1 MSLSDKIKKQT
12 NISPNSIK
20 VYISNLKNL
29 YRFITGEN
37 IEDIDEK
44 HLDKFKDVN
53 KVLKALNKYKDSTIK
68 NYLVAVIIAFK
79 LSDKYDKEIEEYN
92 KHISELQ
99 TKVNDYYDENKKSES
114 QKQNWVDYSEILK
127 VLNELK
133 SDVNNKKLLEKEELS
148 TSELDLLQQYLVIS
162 LYSGARGIPPLRNDY
177 SNMEIIAE
185 EDIKD
190 HDKGNFFVLRKK
202 GNPYFLINEFKTSK
216 KFGTEKI
223 DISNKILK
231 ALIKNWLKY
240 NNTKYF
246 LINPTTKT
254 AMTPNGISK
263 YISKIFKK
271 RRDKTISSSLLRS
284 IYITH
289 KYKENLTTKEK
300 KDLAEEMLHSKN
312 MSENVYH
319 KID

>member
-185 EDIKD
+185 EDI
-190 HDKGNFFVLRKK
+190 
-202 GNPYFLINEFKTSK
+202 
-216 KFGTEKI
+216 
-223 DISNKILK
+223 
-231 ALIKNWLKY
+231 
-240 NNTKYF
+240 
-246 LINPTTKT
+246 
-254 AMTPNGISK
+254 
-263 YISKIFKK
+263 
-271 RRDKTISSSLLRS
+271 
-284 IYITH
+284 
-289 KYKENLTTKEK
+289 
-300 KDLAEEMLHSKN
+300 
-312 MSENVYH
+312 
-319 KID
+319 